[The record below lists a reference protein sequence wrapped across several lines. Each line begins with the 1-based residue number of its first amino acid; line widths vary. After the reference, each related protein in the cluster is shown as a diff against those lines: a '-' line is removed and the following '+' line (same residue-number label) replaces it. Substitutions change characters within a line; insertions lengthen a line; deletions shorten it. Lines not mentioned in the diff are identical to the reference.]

1 MKYQNS
7 VSARFYPDDQL
18 VAPREVTSALRI
30 ACLRAGVFIH
40 EHEAVTELM
49 PDGSGI
55 RTNRGEYADDSVLI
69 AAGAW
74 SSSLRSGLRP
84 GLPAAIPVRGHL
96 IAYRPERPLIG
107 SILRHRHTYLLQR
120 RDTELIAGSSTEYV
134 GFDRSIDERMVR
146 DIHSRAAQ
154 LLPDLAAMTPAERWI
169 GFRPGIEGGIPVVG
183 RIEGTNIWTAYG
195 HYRNGILLAPETA
208 RMIAESV
215 T

>member
-1 MKYQNS
+1 MNTK
-7 VSARFYPDDQL
+7 P
-18 VAPREVTSALRI
+18 
-30 ACLRAGVFIH
+30 
-40 EHEAVTELM
+40 VTELIQ
-49 PDGSGI
+49 DGKGV
-55 RTNRGEYADDSVLI
+55 RTNRGEYPDDSVLI

-74 SSSLRSGLRP
+74 SSGLRP
-84 GLPAAIPVRGHL
+84 GLPVAMPVRGHL
-96 IAYRPERPLIG
+96 ISYRPERALIS
-107 SILRHRHTYLLQR
+107 SILRHGHTYLLQR

-134 GFDRSIDERMVR
+134 GFDRAIDEQTVG

-154 LLPDLAAMTPAERWI
+154 LLPDLAALTPADRWN
-169 GFRPGIEGGIPVVG
+169 GFRPGIEGGCPVVG